1 MIINHNLPGQ
11 NAINSLNANSKS
23 AQNSMA
29 KLSSGSRINK
39 AADDAAGL
47 SISQKMQSQINGL
60 DKAASNAQD
69 GISLLQT
76 AEGGLNE
83 TQSILQRMS
92 ELATQAANDTNV
104 TADRDAI
111 TSELSTLADEIDHI
125 AQSTNFNGTN
135 LLSNTGNMTFQIGST
150 ANAYDQITF
159 SLTNISISATTLS
172 VKLGAGGTAGTEST
186 ICVSDADYAHASI
199 SVINAAIKQVS
210 TARSTIGA
218 YQNRLDHTINNLTT
232 ESQNLTTA
240 MSGITD
246 VDMAKEMMNYSK
258 ENVLQQAAQSM
269 LAQAN
274 QNPQQILKL
283 LQ

>member
-1 MIINHNLPGQ
+1 MIINHNLPGL
-11 NAINSLNANSKS
+11 NAINSLNKNAKS
-23 AQNSMA
+23 AQASMA
-29 KLSSGSRINK
+29 KLSSGSKINK

-60 DKAASNAQD
+60 DKATSNAQD

-92 ELATQAANDTNV
+92 ELATQGANDTNV
-104 TADRDAI
+104 TADRTAI
-111 TSELSTLADEIDHI
+111 TSELTSLGAEIDHI
-125 AQSTNFNGTN
+125 ASSTNFNGTN
-135 LLSNTGNMTFQIGST
+135 LLSSTGALTFQIGST
-150 ANAYDQITF
+150 ANGYDQLSF
-159 SLTNISISATTLS
+159 SLKGISIGAAVLKVDASNISVGNSVSAT
-172 VKLGAGGTAGTEST
+172 
-186 ICVSDADYAHASI
+186 ASI
-199 SVINAAIKQVS
+199 SVINAALATVS
-210 TARSTIGA
+210 SARSTIGA
-218 YQNRLDHTINNLTT
+218 NQNRLDHTINNLTT
-232 ESQNLTTA
+232 ESQNMTTA

-246 VDMAKEMMNYSK
+246 VDMATEMMNYSK

-269 LAQAN
+269 LSQAN

>member
-1 MIINHNLPGQ
+1 MIINHNLPGL

-23 AQNSMA
+23 ANASMA

-47 SISQKMQSQINGL
+47 SISQKMQAQINGL
-60 DKAASNAQD
+60 DKASSNAQD

-92 ELATQAANDTNV
+92 ELATQGANDTNV

-111 TSELSTLADEIDHI
+111 KSELSTLADEIDHI
-125 AQSTNFNGTN
+125 ANSTNFNGTN
-135 LLSNTGNMTFQIGST
+135 LLSATGTLTFQIGATSSS
-150 ANAYDQITF
+150 YDQLTF
-159 SLTNISISATTLS
+159 SLASVKIGAAALTVQVGSNIS
-172 VKLGAGGTAGTEST
+172 VDTAEH
-186 ICVSDADYAHASI
+186 AHASI

-210 TARSTIGA
+210 SARSTVGA

>member
-47 SISQKMQSQINGL
+47 SISQKMQAQINGL
-60 DKAASNAQD
+60 DKATSNAQD
-69 GISLLQT
+69 SISLLQT

-104 TADRDAI
+104 TNDRTAV
-111 TSELSTLADEIDHI
+111 TNELATLADEIDHI
-125 AQSTNFNGTN
+125 ANSTNFNGNN
-135 LLSNTGNMTFQIGST
+135 LLSSTGTLTFQIGATS
-150 ANAYDQITF
+150 NAYDQITIG
-159 SLTNISISATTLS
+159 LTNISIGSAVLSVNAANVSVGNSTSAT
-172 VKLGAGGTAGTEST
+172 
-186 ICVSDADYAHASI
+186 ASI
-199 SVINAAIKQVS
+199 SIINAAIQTVS
-210 TARSTIGA
+210 AARSKIGA

>member
-1 MIINHNLPGQ
+1 MIINHNLPGL
-11 NAINSLNANSKS
+11 NALNALNANSKS
-23 AQNSMA
+23 AESSME

-47 SISQKMQSQINGL
+47 SISQKMQAQINGL
-60 DKAASNAQD
+60 NQANSNSQD
-69 GISLLQT
+69 AISLLQT

-83 TQSILQRMS
+83 TQSILQRMN
-92 ELATQAANDTNV
+92 ELATQAASSTNAS
-104 TADRDAI
+104 ADSAAI
-111 TSELSTLADEIDHI
+111 TNELQTLTGEIDHI
-125 AQSTNFNGTN
+125 ASSTNFNGNN
-135 LLSNTGNMTFQIGST
+135 LLSATGNLTFQIGSSSNSYDLMTFNLSSIKIGT
-150 ANAYDQITF
+150 AQLG
-159 SLTNISISATTLS
+159 LTVGTSIS
-172 VKLGAGGTAGTEST
+172 VGTADE
-186 ICVSDADYAHASI
+186 AHASI
-199 SVINAAIKQVS
+199 SIITAALQSVS

-218 YQNRLDHTINNLTT
+218 YQNRLNYAIGNITT

-274 QNPQQILKL
+274 QNPQQVLKL

>member
-11 NAINSLNANSKS
+11 NAINSLNANAKS

-47 SISQKMQSQINGL
+47 SISQKMQAQINGL
-60 DKAASNAQD
+60 DKASSNAQD

-104 TADRDAI
+104 TADRKAI
-111 TSELSTLADEIDHI
+111 TSELGTLADEIDHI
-125 AQSTNFNGTN
+125 ANSTNFNGTN
-135 LLSNTGNMTFQIGST
+135 LLSSTSTLSFQIGAT
-150 ANAYDQITF
+150 ANAYDQITVG
-159 SLTNISISATTLS
+159 LTNVSIGASVLS
-172 VKLGAGGTAGTEST
+172 VKLGAGGTAGTEAS
-186 ICVSDADYAHASI
+186 ICVADAQHAHAAI
-199 SVINAAIKQVS
+199 SVINAAIQQVS
-210 TARSTIGA
+210 SARSSIGA

>member
-1 MIINHNLPGQ
+1 MIINHNLPGS
-11 NAINSLNANSKS
+11 NAINFLNKNAKS
-23 AQNSMA
+23 ASDSMS

-47 SISQKMQSQINGL
+47 SISQKMQAQINGL
-60 DKAASNAQD
+60 SKATSNAQD
-69 GISLLQT
+69 AISLFQS

-83 TQSILQRMS
+83 TQAILQRMN
-92 ELATQAANDTNV
+92 ELATQAASSTNAS
-104 TADRDAI
+104 ADAAAI
-111 TSELSTLADEIDHI
+111 TNELSTLADEMDHI
-125 AQSTNFNGTN
+125 ANSTNFNGNN
-135 LLSNTGNMTFQIGST
+135 LLSGTGTLTFQIGATS
-150 ANAYDQITF
+150 NTF
-159 SLTNISISATTLS
+159 DLMTFNLSSIQGGAAHLGVDSSKVSVGSA
-172 VKLGAGGTAGTEST
+172 
-186 ICVSDADYAHASI
+186 DAAHASI
-199 SVINAAIKQVS
+199 TLITAAIQSVS
-210 TARSTIGA
+210 TARSTLGA

-232 ESQNLTTA
+232 ESQNMTTA

-246 VDMAKEMMNYSK
+246 VDMATEMMNYSK

>member
-11 NAINSLNANSKS
+11 NAINSLNANAKS

-92 ELATQAANDTNV
+92 ELATQASNDTNV
-104 TADRDAI
+104 TADRSAI
-111 TSELSTLADEIDHI
+111 TSELGTLSNEIDHI
-125 AQSTNFNGTN
+125 ANSTNFNGTN
-135 LLSNTGNMTFQIGST
+135 LLSSNSTLSFQIGST
-150 ANAYDQITF
+150 SNSYDQLAIG
-159 SLTNISISATTLS
+159 LTNVSIGAAVLKVDSANVSVGNSVSAT
-172 VKLGAGGTAGTEST
+172 
-186 ICVSDADYAHASI
+186 ASI
-199 SVINAAIKQVS
+199 SIINAAIQTVS
-210 TARSTIGA
+210 TARSQIGA

-269 LAQAN
+269 LSQAN
-274 QNPQQILKL
+274 QNPQQVLKL